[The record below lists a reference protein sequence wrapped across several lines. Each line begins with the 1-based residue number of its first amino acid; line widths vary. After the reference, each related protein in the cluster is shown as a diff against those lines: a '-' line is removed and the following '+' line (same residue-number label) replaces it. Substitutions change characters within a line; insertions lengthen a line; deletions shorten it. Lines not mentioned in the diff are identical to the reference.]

1 MKQISLLAIL
11 CCFTSIVL
19 AQKKIDGVVAIVGEK
34 IVLQSAVESQL
45 EQIKAQGYEQDE
57 QLLKCQIL
65 EELLYQKLLANRAQI
80 DSLNVSDEEI
90 NSAIDQR
97 IAYFV
102 GQIGSEQKLEEYF
115 GKSINALR
123 EDFKPVFKEQMMAQ
137 RMESRITSDV
147 KITPE
152 DVRKFYYSIPKDS
165 LPLLPAEMQMSQIV
179 LFPKVSKAEKQRLTE
194 KLLGFKNRVDS
205 GEDFSLLATLYSED
219 QGSATKG
226 GELGFLSRGVL
237 VPEFEAAAFRLQDGE
252 ISDVIQT
259 KFGFH
264 LIQMISRRGEQ
275 INVRHILLKPSFS
288 TITMNRAKTKL
299 DSITNLIRIDSL
311 SFEEAAYQFSQDDSK
326 NNGGL
331 LINPQTGTSSF
342 AIEEIEPSIYFALE
356 KMEKNQ
362 ISEPLVFTSID
373 QRKGYRILF
382 LNERTVSHRA
392 NLKDDYDRIRLVA
405 EQELKNKTSKEW
417 VNNTINETY
426 ILIKEDYQCTFKNNW
441 K

>member
-1 MKQISLLAIL
+1 M
-11 CCFTSIVL
+11 
-19 AQKKIDGVVAIVGEK
+19 
-34 IVLQSAVESQL
+34 L
-45 EQIKAQGYEQDE
+45 ENFI
-57 QLLKCQIL
+57 
-65 EELLYQKLLANRAQI
+65 
-80 DSLNVSDEEI
+80 
-90 NSAIDQR
+90 
-97 IAYFV
+97 
-102 GQIGSEQKLEEYF
+102 
-115 GKSINALR
+115 
-123 EDFKPVFKEQMMAQ
+123 
-137 RMESRITSDV
+137 
-147 KITPE
+147 
-152 DVRKFYYSIPKDS
+152 IPFQKDS

-179 LFPKVSKAEKQRLTE
+179 LFPKVSKAEKKRLTE

-252 ISDVIQT
+252 ISDVVQT

-342 AIEEIEPSIYFALE
+342 AIEEIDPSVYFALE